1 MADEYQSSNQLV
13 GRLNAQENILARD
26 SVTVA
31 MNPVTVG
38 YSGFVQVDINFIL
51 ATVANPTFEVYEY
64 IEAGAPGYQKYLVKS
79 PRTIID
85 SSDGTPL
92 FTSNAELYW
101 DMGKTGV
108 SLVISAWHKY
118 EDEPRVFYYQ
128 VKGTSITGGDV
139 FTP

>member
-1 MADEYQSSNQLV
+1 MNDEYQSSSNLV
-13 GRLNAQENILARD
+13 GQLNAQEDILARGD
-26 SVTVA
+26 VTIDMSSA
-31 MNPVTVG
+31 TVG
-38 YSGFVQVDINFIL
+38 YFGFIQVDINFIL

-85 SSDGTPL
+85 TSTGDPI

-108 SLVISAWHKY
+108 SLVLSAWHR
-118 EDEPRVFYYQ
+118 DEPQDRYFYYQ